1 MLMTEIYPLIL
12 TLVATLAI
20 SFLSF
25 TGALTLIISKQKLQT
40 ILIYFVSLSAGTLM
54 GGAFLHLI
62 PEALNELPYSR
73 VSSLVIVAFI
83 LFFFI
88 EKVLR
93 WHHHHEFVDEKH
105 TLGHMNLIG
114 DSVHNFL
121 DGLIIAASFAADIR
135 LGFITSAAVVL
146 HEVPQEIGDF
156 GVLLHSGYSIKKAL
170 VANLFVALISVIG
183 ALVGFLLIGASAEI
197 TPVVM
202 ALAAGGFIYIS
213 TSDLLPEIRSEMNN
227 VKSWVSFIVFV
238 VGIVFMSFVG

>member
-1 MLMTEIYPLIL
+1 MTEIYPLIL

-83 LFFFI
+83 LFFLI